1 MNELNYIDFGYPNTL
16 QSQQVLISDF
26 LLYYEMHSAE
36 LYTLLSF
43 MHMVVCYF
51 QFCVISIS
59 SVGDNAQEFRESI
72 SLEGFPL
79 DIVCNVVEIVEH
91 VKILQCVGITNPLE
105 VCQLYASLCA
115 LSLLH
120 PCHTYT

>member
-1 MNELNYIDFGYPNTL
+1 MNELNYIDFRYPNTL
-16 QSQQVLISDF
+16 HSQQVLISDF

-72 SLEGFPL
+72 SFKDFPL
-79 DIVCNVVEIVEH
+79 DIVCNVVEMH
-91 VKILQCVGITNPLE
+91 VKFLQCMDITNPLE

>member
-1 MNELNYIDFGYPNTL
+1 MLPVT
-16 QSQQVLISDF
+16 QV
-26 LLYYEMHSAE
+26 
-36 LYTLLSF
+36 
-43 MHMVVCYF
+43 VVCCF
-51 QFCVISIS
+51 LICVISIS

-72 SLEGFPL
+72 SLNPVPL
-79 DIVCNVVEIVEH
+79 DVVCDVVRIFEH
-91 VKILQCVGITNPLE
+91 VKELQCINITNPLE